1 VHRYIKAVYYDKHD
15 TRVTEDDPYVTVLTG
30 DLARVNLKGNFVT
43 LCGAKECDRRLP
55 SQQDTVGHQ
64 NNINQS
70 RTLYVPA
77 VAGYVKESDL
87 MPLFEQLVDYFVEVE
102 KQKLIH

>member
-1 VHRYIKAVYYDKHD
+1 M
-15 TRVTEDDPYVTVLTG
+15 TVLTG
-30 DLARVNLKGNFVT
+30 DLARVNLKGKFVT
-43 LCGAKECDRRLP
+43 LCGGKEFDRRLP

-87 MPLFEQLVDYFVEVE
+87 MPLFEQLVEYFLL
-102 KQKLIH
+102 KSKNKNSLWLTGRDMTTFS